1 LRYISGTHSCSNR
14 AHDGTG
20 ASRTHLRRR
29 KCHDAHVTSRADI
42 WTLAAGLTA
51 GVIADELLGDPAH
64 GHPVALFGRAAQAVE
79 SSIYAKRRARG
90 AGFAAFGVTLATA
103 PTLAASRLC
112 RDRPAVRLAL
122 TAACTWT
129 VVGARSL
136 RTEADRIRRAL
147 LASDIDG
154 ARQMLPR
161 LCGRDPARLDTAGIA
176 RAVVESI
183 AENSSDAI
191 VAPLIW
197 GAIAGNA
204 GLTGYRAVNTL
215 DAMVGHHSPQYEE
228 FGWASARLDDVANWA
243 PARLTALLTAACA
256 PVVGGRPD
264 SAWQIARDHGPRHP
278 SPNAGWCEAAFAG
291 ALGVQLGGK
300 LSYAGRVEHRPELG
314 SGPAPDPADI
324 ARALRLSRAVTVA
337 AAALA
342 GSLALTLTPHS

>member
-1 LRYISGTHSCSNR
+1 
-14 AHDGTG
+14 
-20 ASRTHLRRR
+20 
-29 KCHDAHVTSRADI
+29 
-42 WTLAAGLTA
+42 
-51 GVIADELLGDPAH
+51 VIADGLLGDPAH

-79 SSIYAKRRARG
+79 CGIYARRRTRG
-90 AGFAAFGVTLATA
+90 AGFAVFGIALATA

-112 RDRPAVRLAL
+112 RDRPAVRLGM

-136 RTEADRIRRAL
+136 RTEAERIRRAL
-147 LASDIDG
+147 VADDLAA
-154 ARQMLPR
+154 ARRMLPS
-161 LCGRDPARLDTAGIA
+161 LCGRDPARLGSAGIA

-197 GAIAGNA
+197 GALAGNA

-215 DAMVGHHSPQYEE
+215 DAMVGHLSTRYEE
-228 FGWASARLDDVANWA
+228 FGWASARLDDVANWL

-256 PVVGGRPD
+256 PVVGGRPAI
-264 SAWQIARDHGPRHP
+264 AWETARDHGPRHP

-314 SGPAPDPADI
+314 SGRAPGPADI
-324 ARALRLSRAVTVA
+324 ARAIRLSSAVTIA
-337 AAALA
+337 AATLA
-342 GSLALTLTPHS
+342 GSLALAPTMHS

>member
-1 LRYISGTHSCSNR
+1 M
-14 AHDGTG
+14 
-20 ASRTHLRRR
+20 
-29 KCHDAHVTSRADI
+29 TSRADI
-42 WTLAAGLTA
+42 WPLAAGLTA
-51 GVIADELLGDPAH
+51 GVIADELLGDPAR

-90 AGFAAFGVTLATA
+90 AGFAVFGVTLATA
-103 PTLAASRLC
+103 PMLAAGRLC
-112 RDRPAVRLAL
+112 QDQPAARLAL

-136 RTEADRIRRAL
+136 RTEAERIRRAL
-147 LASDIDG
+147 VANDIDR
-154 ARQMLPR
+154 ARQMLPG

-176 RAVVESI
+176 RAVESI

-197 GAIAGNA
+197 GAMAGNA
-204 GLTGYRAVNTL
+204 GLIGYRAVNTL

-228 FGWASARLDDVANWA
+228 FGWASARLDDVANWV

-300 LSYAGRVEHRPELG
+300 LSYAGRVEQRPELG
-314 SGPAPDPADI
+314 SGPAPGPADI
-324 ARALRLSRAVTVA
+324 PRALRLSRAVTVA
-337 AAALA
+337 ATALA
-342 GSLALTLTPHS
+342 GSLALTPTLRS